1 MYQVGEKVI
10 CVDENPI
17 KIIDDIELSGNGITF
32 GKEYIVMKIYENGQ
46 ILIWN
51 DCNSSTRCNPK
62 LFTDVFGFRKMKI
75 DKIKKGLI

>member
-1 MYQVGEKVI
+1 MYKVGDKVI

-17 KIIDDIELSGNGITF
+17 MILDIIELSGNGITF
-32 GKEYIVMKIYENGQ
+32 GKEYIIWKIYPSGH
-46 ILIWN
+46 ISIWN
-51 DCNSSTRCNPK
+51 DCQSLTMCDPK